1 MECIILAAGYATR
14 LYPLTENFPKPL
26 LPVGGKTIIGRVLDD
41 LEKIPG
47 ITEYVI
53 VSNHK
58 FIGHFEEWRKQP
70 EQLRLSR
77 PLTVLDDGSVDN
89 DHRLGAAKDI
99 WFAAETLG
107 IAGNAKKAD
116 ECRTAQERVG
126 MECEGMEQAAAGSC
140 DEMVFVA
147 AGDNVLDFS
156 LAGFLSFAAEKGTS
170 CVMCHEEPELK
181 KLQKTAVITLDENCR
196 ITSYEEK
203 PQVPKGT
210 LAVPP
215 FYIYRPEDLR
225 RIPEAL
231 AEGCSADAPGSF
243 AAWLSG
249 KVPMHA
255 WKMNGKRYDIGDLKS
270 YEEVI
275 EAAKN
280 QSLS

>member
-1 MECIILAAGYATR
+1 MKCIILAAGYATR

-26 LPVGGKTIIGRVLDD
+26 LPVGGKTIIDRILSD
-41 LEKIPG
+41 LEQIPG

-53 VSNHK
+53 ISNHK
-58 FIGHFEEWRKQP
+58 FIRHFEEWKKQP
-70 EQLRLSR
+70 ERQALSR
-77 PLTVLDDGSVDN
+77 PVTVLDDGSVDN

-107 IAGNAKKAD
+107 IAGGASGKTGASA
-116 ECRTAQERVG
+116 E
-126 MECEGMEQAAAGSC
+126 
-140 DEMVFVA
+140 DEMIFVA

-156 LAGFLSFAAEKGTS
+156 LAGFLNFAAEKGTS
-170 CVMCHEEPELK
+170 CVMCHEETEPE
-181 KLQKTAVITLDENCR
+181 KLQKTAVITLDENCG

-203 PQVPKGT
+203 PEKPKGT

-231 AEGCSADAPGSF
+231 ADGCSADAPGSF

-255 WKMNGKRYDIGDLKS
+255 FVMNGKRYDIGDLRS
-270 YEEVI
+270 YEAVREI
-275 EAAKN
+275 FEKE
-280 QSLS
+280 